1 LCQAI
6 SAKMVKKRTH
16 TCRILAIWAKLSPEY
31 CRNRA
36 TMKTHN
42 IADECPLLAV
52 TGRSGTGKTTLL
64 TALLPRLRAAGL
76 RVGAVKQARADFE
89 VDRQG
94 KDRWRLRK
102 AGAAA
107 TIVASGR
114 RWAMMVEEPEDGGRP
129 DLRRL
134 LAQLHAERLD
144 LVLLEGFAHEPVPRI
159 DVRRHPVGAPP
170 PASEDA
176 WLVAV
181 ATDRPAELVASVP
194 VLDLDD
200 ACEIEGFVL
209 EWLRTDRLRP

>member
-1 LCQAI
+1 L
-6 SAKMVKKRTH
+6 T
-16 TCRILAIWAKLSPEY
+16 TE
-31 CRNRA
+31 RA
-36 TMKTHN
+36 VH
-42 IADECPLLAV
+42 ELPLLAV
-52 TGRSGTGKTTLL
+52 TGPSGAGKTTLV
-64 TALLPRLRAAGL
+64 TALLPRFREAGL
-76 RVGAVKQARADFE
+76 RVAAVKQARADFE

-94 KDRWRLRK
+94 KDSWRLRK
-102 AGAAA
+102 AGAAV

-170 PASEDA
+170 PAGQDA

-209 EWLRTDRLRP
+209 EWLRTERLRPSASRRRGFRSRSSTCVPPREASSSPRSRASPSR